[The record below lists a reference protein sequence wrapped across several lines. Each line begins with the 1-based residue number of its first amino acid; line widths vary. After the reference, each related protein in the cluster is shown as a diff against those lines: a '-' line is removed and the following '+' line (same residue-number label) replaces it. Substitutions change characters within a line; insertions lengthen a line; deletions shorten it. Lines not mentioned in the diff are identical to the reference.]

1 MVVNDFWVDWQPMS
15 VRPVVMEN
23 DCRQVLFAKRMPEGH
38 MFPVLYVLALVSKK
52 GHVMDVLTETE
63 HLWDDVHADAW
74 VFLPK

>member
-1 MVVNDFWVDWQPMS
+1 MS